1 MKSAIIFE
9 RARTRTIALGLVI
22 ALGIGIAMPF
32 VITFMPETGSVDI
45 FQDAFARASRDNNIS
60 VQSQTNSGNN
70 ALGQQ

>member
-22 ALGIGIAMPF
+22 ALSVGIAMPF

-45 FQDAFARASRDNNIS
+45 FQDAFARASRDNNIYS
-60 VQSQTNSGNN
+60 QSQTNTGNN